1 VKWTAVLATV
11 GLAAVAPATARAET
25 YCVAVEA
32 PGCSARATVASAFA
46 AAEGGG
52 PDTILIGR
60 VTESGDFADAPG
72 EPVRVVGGGRGTT
85 VLTGTLELAQPGSA
99 VTALSAG
106 TLDLAGTAHDVQVER
121 GADLRGGSLASATV
135 GGPVATTGET
145 RIESVVAGPVEV
157 RSGALTAGH
166 LTVFGAGPVG
176 VRVLAGATARVS
188 NSIVAGFGL
197 PFEGAA
203 ALSHTH
209 AGDPGFAAAPRD
221 LRLRADSPLVDAG
234 DPAPLAAG
242 EPHVDALGDVRA
254 VDGDGDG
261 TARRDVG
268 ALERRPP
275 APPATDGNLLHN
287 PGAEQGDAARDD
299 RASPP
304 PPGWRRTGAFTS
316 VRYGT
321 VVGSVPFP
329 SDAAAAA
336 LGAGRAFFAGGPGG
350 AASLTQVVDV
360 SRYAPEIDLRTGAV
374 RLSALL
380 GGYRESPD
388 AALVEAEFRSPTGAR
403 LGTVALDTVTPA
415 ERAHATMLASRAAA
429 AAIPP
434 LTRTIAV
441 RVSAGRPGGTYN
453 DAYAD
458 DVALVPRVPP
468 FPGAPP
474 VRRGRPFGGV
484 VVLSPRAAV
493 DRKGR
498 AWVRVG
504 CASRTV
510 RRCSGVLTLT
520 RRRSFLA
527 GSTRFGLRP
536 GREGRVAVRLSR
548 DVRRRL
554 RRSRRIGG
562 HAYLALRDG
571 QGLTRTRTA
580 PVRII
585 RRR

>member
-1 VKWTAVLATV
+1 VKGRTAVLATV
-11 GLAAVAPATARAET
+11 GLAALAPAAARAET

-32 PGCSARATVASAFA
+32 HGCSHRATVASAFA

-52 PDTILIGR
+52 PDTILVGR

-72 EPVRVVGGGRGTT
+72 QPVRVVGAGREAT
-85 VLTGTLELAQPGSA
+85 VLTGRLALAQPGSA
-99 VTALSAG
+99 VAAASIGAL
-106 TLDLAGTAHDVQVER
+106 TLAGTAHDVRVER
-121 GADLRGGSLASATV
+121 GAELRGATLASATV
-135 GGPVATTGET
+135 GGPVATTGAAAMQ
-145 RIESVVAGPVEV
+145 SVVVAGPLEV
-157 RSGALTAGH
+157 RSGGLTAGH
-166 LTVFGAGPVG
+166 LTVAGLGPVG
-176 VRVLAGATARVS
+176 LRVLAGAAARVS
-188 NSIVAGFGL
+188 NSIVSGFAV
-197 PFEGAA
+197 PYEGAA
-203 ALSHTH
+203 TLSHTH
-209 AGDPGFAAAPRD
+209 MGDPGFLGPRD

-234 DPAPLAAG
+234 DPAPLSAG
-242 EPHVDALGDVRA
+242 EPHEDAHGDVRA

-261 TARRDVG
+261 MARRDVG

-275 APPATDGNLLHN
+275 APPATSGNLLDN

-299 RASPP
+299 RASPG

-329 SDAAAAA
+329 SEQAAAA
-336 LGAGRAFFAGGPGG
+336 LGAGRAFFAAGPGG
-350 AASLTQVVDV
+350 PASLTQVVDV
-360 SRYAPEIDLRTGAV
+360 SRHAPEIDLRSAAV

-388 AALVEAEFRSPTGAR
+388 AALVRAEFRSPTGAR

-415 ERAHATMLASRAAA
+415 ERAHATMLAPRAAV

-474 VRRGRPFGGV
+474 VRRGRPFAGA
-484 VVLSPRAAV
+484 VVLSRRAGV

-504 CASRTV
+504 CPSATV

-520 RRRSFLA
+520 RRRSFIA
-527 GSTRFGLRP
+527 GSKRFGLRP
-536 GREGRVAVRLSR
+536 GREGRVAVPLSR
-548 DVRRRL
+548 AVRRRL
-554 RRSRRIGG
+554 RGARRVAG
-562 HAYLALRDG
+562 HAYLATRDG
-571 QGLTRTRTA
+571 QGLARSRTA
-580 PVRII
+580 PLRLD
-585 RRR
+585 RR